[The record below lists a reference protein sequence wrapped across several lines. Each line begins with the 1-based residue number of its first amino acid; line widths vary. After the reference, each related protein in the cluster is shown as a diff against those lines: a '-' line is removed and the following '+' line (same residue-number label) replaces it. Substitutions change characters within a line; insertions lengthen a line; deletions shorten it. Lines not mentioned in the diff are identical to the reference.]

1 MFGCALAFALCR
13 PRCRGLNDI
22 SQVLFFC
29 FWADHTRSSVA
40 TEEHVAEAIRL
51 FHVSTLDA
59 ARSGITANLV
69 VTPEMRAEI
78 QVREL
83 RNNYV

>member
-1 MFGCALAFALCR
+1 
-13 PRCRGLNDI
+13 
-22 SQVLFFC
+22 
-29 FWADHTRSSVA
+29 VA

-83 RNNYV
+83 HNNYV

>member
-1 MFGCALAFALCR
+1 MR
-13 PRCRGLNDI
+13 K
-22 SQVLFFC
+22 QVLFFC
-29 FWADHTRSSVA
+29 FWVDCTRSSVA

-83 RNNYV
+83 HNNYV

>member
-1 MFGCALAFALCR
+1 MR
-13 PRCRGLNDI
+13 K
-22 SQVLFFC
+22 QVLFLCFC
-29 FWADHTRSSVA
+29 VDHTRTAVA

-83 RNNYV
+83 HNSCV